1 MPKNN
6 KLKKFWLSAPARSL
20 LVKLPNSTMQAHR
33 PVKPLKKRASRS
45 C

>member
-33 PVKPLKKRASRS
+33 LARPLRKRASRLY
-45 C
+45 

>member
-20 LVKLPNSTMQAHR
+20 LVKLPNSTMQALR
-33 PVKPLKKRASRS
+33 PARLLKKRASRS